1 MKGTTRW
8 LSFQTFITVC
18 CLLMLATGC
27 KDLNDNPPPEQE
39 SKLKID
45 IASIQEQI
53 TASDMSQEE
62 SVTGGAVNSISSG
75 DTAVSSEAKTLL
87 VGAIVVTRRS
97 TPYPGDTTPTTSIT
111 SFFGGDLTDSGDFLE
126 LIELPVSEQYIEF
139 KVPPASAGNWQV
151 FAVAFSTQPELISD
165 LSAVEHKNSAI
176 YYGTHEEFLNADDIG
191 TTAIPVKMGRVCLL
205 GTPPKGCASFG
216 ASLTTDPV
224 VTASVEIIG
233 VRANGQ
239 DYTPSSVDFP
249 IFVRTAGEATAAID
263 SLKTIRD
270 EIKGAMTATSM
281 TVRATHTENTTES
294 ADCQA
299 LASVSNE
306 NELTNTQLRT
316 HCEVSDYRVTY

>member
-1 MKGTTRW
+1 MKGITRW
-8 LSFQTFITVC
+8 LSFQTLIAAC
-18 CLLMLATGC
+18 CLLVLVAGC

-39 SKLKID
+39 SQLKID

-53 TASDMSQEE
+53 TASDMTQEE
-62 SVTGGAVNSISSG
+62 STTGGVVKS
-75 DTAVSSEAKTLL
+75 VSSSDTVVSSTARTLL

-97 TPYPGDTTPTTSIT
+97 TPYPEDTTPTTSIT
-111 SFFGGDLTDSGDFLE
+111 RFFGGDLTDSGDFLE
-126 LIELPVSEQYIEF
+126 LIDLPVSQQYIEF

-151 FAVAFSTQPELISD
+151 FAIAFSTQPELISD
-165 LSAVEHKNSAI
+165 LSASEHKNSAI
-176 YYGTHEEFLNADDIG
+176 YYGTHEEFLSADDMG

-239 DYTPSSVDFP
+239 DYTPSVDFP
-249 IFVRTAGEATAAID
+249 IFVRTAAEATAAID
-263 SLKTIRD
+263 SLKTIRN
-270 EIKGAMTATSM
+270 EIKNDMTATSM
-281 TVRATHTENTTES
+281 TVRTTHTENTTES
-294 ADCQA
+294 AECQA
-299 LASVSNE
+299 LADVPNE